1 MNIPRSWSWV
11 NRNAG
16 IHIEAVSYH
25 CKALNVLILSSYS
38 SIVLA
43 QKLVGLIAVRA
54 EEEIIHHKSVKT
66 GKLFFIEDFSQPVIC
81 GAVFYTCR
89 VDTILQLIFRSLHVA
104 PRSTIQ
110 FKRNAPLRHSWT
122 WAQLYIKNSRSG
134 SPLLVWNSCLSY
146 FLDHIHLKEY
156 SICGKWDHGLVTVA
170 YDKS

>member
-1 MNIPRSWSWV
+1 M

-89 VDTILQLIFRSLHVA
+89 YNTPVNL
-104 PRSTIQ
+104 
-110 FKRNAPLRHSWT
+110 
-122 WAQLYIKNSRSG
+122 
-134 SPLLVWNSCLSY
+134 
-146 FLDHIHLKEY
+146 
-156 SICGKWDHGLVTVA
+156 
-170 YDKS
+170 